1 MYTLERWPVENASD
15 YYQTSVSLLS
25 EIYPMNKMMLY
36 ILTYIYIYIYKV
48 VFVFFFTK
56 TS

>member
-48 VFVFFFTK
+48 GFVFFFPK